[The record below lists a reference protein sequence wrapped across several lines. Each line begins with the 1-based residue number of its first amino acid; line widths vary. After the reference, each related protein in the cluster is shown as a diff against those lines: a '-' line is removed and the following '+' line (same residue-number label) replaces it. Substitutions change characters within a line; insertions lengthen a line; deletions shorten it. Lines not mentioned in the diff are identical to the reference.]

1 MIVESIELD
10 HFRNYNELVMSFCD
24 KTNILFG
31 DNAQGKTNILEAI
44 YISGTTKS
52 HRSSKDREIITF
64 GSNEG
69 HIKLMVRK
77 HDVPYRIDMH
87 LKKSKSKG
95 IAINGIPI
103 KKASELF
110 GLVNVVF
117 FSPQDLSIIQD
128 GPAQRRRFIDMELCQ
143 IDKYY
148 LHNIVQYN
156 KIITQRN
163 KLLKELSFHFDDA
176 LLATLDVWD
185 MQMADYGNKIIKRR
199 EEFIKQMNEIIG
211 SIHYRLSG
219 EREKLSIIYE
229 PNVRNG
235 QFEQEILANRDKDL
249 KLKTTNAGP
258 HRDDMGFYFSDVD
271 IRIFGSQGQQRTAA
285 LSLKLAEIELVKSMI
300 HDSPILLLDDVMSE
314 LDSHR
319 QNQLLD
325 SIENIQTIVTCT
337 GLDEFVKHRMDI
349 DRVYKITNGTAS
361 LIDKE
366 IFVNTLDS
374 RSKDV

>member
-185 MQMADYGNKIIKRR
+185 MQMADYGNKIIY
-199 EEFIKQMNEIIG
+199 
-211 SIHYRLSG
+211 HL
-219 EREKLSIIYE
+219 
-229 PNVRNG
+229 
-235 QFEQEILANRDKDL
+235 
-249 KLKTTNAGP
+249 
-258 HRDDMGFYFSDVD
+258 
-271 IRIFGSQGQQRTAA
+271 
-285 LSLKLAEIELVKSMI
+285 
-300 HDSPILLLDDVMSE
+300 
-314 LDSHR
+314 
-319 QNQLLD
+319 
-325 SIENIQTIVTCT
+325 
-337 GLDEFVKHRMDI
+337 
-349 DRVYKITNGTAS
+349 
-361 LIDKE
+361 
-366 IFVNTLDS
+366 
-374 RSKDV
+374 